1 MFFRRQ
7 KASQGDDEDED
18 DERKKKEGEED
29 DEGTEWSFEAQEN
42 AKSAEKSSPRKV
54 ANMTESSGNLCFL
67 KGIGW
72 RRDKERGISRFL
84 RDFRSRGKL
93 NWPRFR
99 SGIFTPFFN
108 RIKRRYCFYKEI
120 SNDIRAATK
129 LQTGA
134 QRWVL
139 F

>member
-72 RRDKERGISRFL
+72 RRELRQRTRNFAISSRLEIQRKIKLATFSLWNFYPVFL
-84 RDFRSRGKL
+84 
-93 NWPRFR
+93 
-99 SGIFTPFFN
+99 T
-108 RIKRRYCFYKEI
+108 E
-120 SNDIRAATK
+120 
-129 LQTGA
+129 
-134 QRWVL
+134 
-139 F
+139 